1 MLSIDLSLRSTGMVY
16 RNGDTIK
23 YKLINPPKEYNDES
37 LLVYIK
43 THISLFIQECKPTL
57 IGLEGLS
64 FGSVSSSKDIIAG
77 NFWCVRE
84 MLFTD
89 YPSILVEIIPV
100 LTWRSP
106 LFNKDERKKLKEIVL
121 QVKLL
126 KKEMETLSKVDKKAL
141 ALENEELIRLSD
153 IKYQT
158 WLKVPEPYKTEF
170 ETYGGSKGK
179 FDLSDAYFICEYL
192 DSLYEN

>member
-23 YKLINPPKEYNDES
+23 YKLINPPKEYNDEA
-37 LLVYIK
+37 LIVYIK
-43 THISLFIQECKPTL
+43 TQISLFVRECKPTL

-64 FGSVSSSKDIIAG
+64 FGSISSSKDIIAG

-84 MLFTD
+84 MLYTD
-89 YPSILVEIIPV
+89 FPSIEVEIIPV

-106 LFNKDERKKLKEIVL
+106 LFSKEERKSLKEIVL

-126 KKEMETLSKVDKKAL
+126 KKTMETLTKADKKLL

-158 WLKVPEPYKTEF
+158 WLKVPEPYKSEF
-170 ETYGGSKGK
+170 EIYGGSKGK
-179 FDLSDAYFICEYL
+179 FDLSDAYFICDYL
-192 DSLYEN
+192 ESIYEN